1 VITEIKR
8 VFVHIRWPLQSFT
21 LLGFLFG
28 MVASRVQPS
37 FDLLLGFISWFLLC
51 AGIVVLNSYYDK
63 DVSPVA
69 GLERPPKTNISMLFG
84 AWIFKII
91 GFIIALYLNEI
102 FLFSYISGVIL
113 SVLYSH
119 KSFRLKSYGI
129 IAVLFNFIVGAT
141 TFLVVTSF
149 TTTNTAIIY
158 LGSITS
164 GIFLAAIYLMMQVHQ
179 ENDDRRRNDISI
191 MVSFG
196 KKATL
201 ITAMS
206 LMIIAMILSIIT
218 LSLAG
223 LSWLYIP
230 VSAIYFST
238 IIVLGYAWMRKNS
251 DSISDFKI
259 MNRLT
264 LRLSYAANLILGL
277 IYIFDILAR

>member
-1 VITEIKR
+1 M
-8 VFVHIRWPLQSFT
+8 HIRWPLQSFT

-164 GIFLAAIYLMMQVHQ
+164 GIFLAAIYLMMQIHQ
-179 ENDDRRRNDISI
+179 KDDDETRNDISI
-191 MVSFG
+191 MVQFG
-196 KKATL
+196 KKITL
-201 ITAMS
+201 ITTIS
-206 LMIIAMILSIIT
+206 LMIIAAIFSIVT
-218 LSLAG
+218 LSLAS

-230 VSAIYFST
+230 VSAIYFFT
-238 IIVLGYAWMRKNS
+238 IIILSQAWMRKNG

-264 LRLSYAANLILGL
+264 LSLSYAANLILGL
-277 IYIFDILAR
+277 IYIFDILVR

>member
-1 VITEIKR
+1 MITEIKR

-164 GIFLAAIYLMMQVHQ
+164 GIFLAAIYLMMQIHQ
-179 ENDDRRRNDISI
+179 KDDDETRNDISI
-191 MVSFG
+191 MVQFG
-196 KKATL
+196 KKITL
-201 ITAMS
+201 ITTIS
-206 LMIIAMILSIIT
+206 LMIIAAIFSIVT
-218 LSLAG
+218 LSLAS

>member
-1 VITEIKR
+1 M
-8 VFVHIRWPLQSFT
+8 HIRWPLQSFT

-28 MVASRVQPS
+28 MVVSRVQPS
-37 FDLLLGFISWFLLC
+37 FDLLLGFTSWFLLC

-63 DVSPVA
+63 DTSPVA

-91 GFIIALYLNEI
+91 GFIIALYLNRV
-102 FLFSYISGVIL
+102 FLLSYISGVIL

-129 IAVLFNFIVGAT
+129 IAVLFNFIIGAT

-149 TTTNTAIIY
+149 TTTNTTIIY
-158 LGSITS
+158 LGSTAS

-179 ENDDRRRNDISI
+179 ENDDKMRDDVSI
-191 MVSFG
+191 MVLFG
-196 KKATL
+196 KKITL
-201 ITAMS
+201 ITAMA
-206 LMIIAMILSIIT
+206 LMIIAAIFSIVT

>member
-164 GIFLAAIYLMMQVHQ
+164 GIFLAAIYLMMQIHQ
-179 ENDDRRRNDISI
+179 KDDDETRNDISI
-191 MVSFG
+191 MVQFG
-196 KKATL
+196 KKITL
-201 ITAMS
+201 ITTIS
-206 LMIIAMILSIIT
+206 LMIIAAIFSIVT
-218 LSLAG
+218 LSLAS

-230 VSAIYFST
+230 VSAIYFFT
-238 IIVLGYAWMRKNS
+238 IIILSQAWMRKNG

-277 IYIFDILAR
+277 IYIFDILVR

>member
-1 VITEIKR
+1 MITEIKR

>member
-1 VITEIKR
+1 MITEIKR

-164 GIFLAAIYLMMQVHQ
+164 GIFLAAIYLMMQIHQ
-179 ENDDRRRNDISI
+179 KDDDETRNDISI
-191 MVSFG
+191 MVQFG
-196 KKATL
+196 KKITL
-201 ITAMS
+201 ITTIS
-206 LMIIAMILSIIT
+206 LMIIAAIFSIVT
-218 LSLAG
+218 LSLAS

-230 VSAIYFST
+230 VSAIYFFT
-238 IIVLGYAWMRKNS
+238 IIILSQAWMRKNG

>member
-1 VITEIKR
+1 MITELKR

-28 MVASRVQPS
+28 MVVSRVQPS
-37 FDLLLGFISWFLLC
+37 FDLLLGFTSWFLLC

-63 DVSPVA
+63 DTSPVA

-91 GFIIALYLNEI
+91 GFIIALYLDRI
-102 FLFSYISGVIL
+102 FLLSYISGVIL

-129 IAVLFNFIVGAT
+129 IAVLFNFIIGAT

-149 TTTNTAIIY
+149 TTTNTTIIY
-158 LGSITS
+158 LGSTAS

-179 ENDDRRRNDISI
+179 ENDDKMRDDVSI
-191 MVSFG
+191 MVLFG
-196 KKATL
+196 KKVTL
-201 ITAMS
+201 IIAMA

-218 LSLAG
+218 LFLAG

-238 IIVLGYAWMRKNS
+238 IIVLSYVWMRKNS

-264 LRLSYAANLILGL
+264 LSLSYAANLILGL
-277 IYIFDILAR
+277 IYIFDILVR

>member
-1 VITEIKR
+1 MITEIKR

-230 VSAIYFST
+230 VSAIYFFT
-238 IIVLGYAWMRKNS
+238 IIILSQAWMRKNG

-277 IYIFDILAR
+277 IYIFDILVR

>member
-1 VITEIKR
+1 MITEIKR

-91 GFIIALYLNEI
+91 GFIIALYLNRI
-102 FLFSYISGVIL
+102 FLLSYISGVIL

-164 GIFLAAIYLMMQVHQ
+164 GIFLAAIYLMMQIHQ
-179 ENDDRRRNDISI
+179 KDDDETRNDISI
-191 MVSFG
+191 MVQFG
-196 KKATL
+196 KKITL
-201 ITAMS
+201 ITTIS
-206 LMIIAMILSIIT
+206 LMIIAAIFSIVT
-218 LSLAG
+218 LSLAS

-230 VSAIYFST
+230 VSAIYFFT
-238 IIVLGYAWMRKNS
+238 IIILSQAWMRKNG

-277 IYIFDILAR
+277 IYIFDILVR

>member
-1 VITEIKR
+1 MITEIKR

-84 AWIFKII
+84 AWIFKIT

-164 GIFLAAIYLMMQVHQ
+164 GIFLAAIYLMMQIHQ
-179 ENDDRRRNDISI
+179 KDDDETRNDISI
-191 MVSFG
+191 MVQFG
-196 KKATL
+196 KKITL
-201 ITAMS
+201 ITTIS
-206 LMIIAMILSIIT
+206 LMIIAAIFSIVT
-218 LSLAG
+218 LSLAS

-230 VSAIYFST
+230 VSAIYFFT
-238 IIVLGYAWMRKNS
+238 IIILSQAWMRKNG

>member
-129 IAVLFNFIVGAT
+129 IAVLFNFIIGAT

-149 TTTNTAIIY
+149 TTTNTTIIY
-158 LGSITS
+158 LGSTAS

>member
-1 VITEIKR
+1 M
-8 VFVHIRWPLQSFT
+8 HIRWPLQSFT

-164 GIFLAAIYLMMQVHQ
+164 GIFLAAIYLMMQIHQ
-179 ENDDRRRNDISI
+179 KDDDETRNDISI
-191 MVSFG
+191 MVQFG
-196 KKATL
+196 KKITL
-201 ITAMS
+201 ITTIS
-206 LMIIAMILSIIT
+206 LMIIAAIFSIVT
-218 LSLAG
+218 LSLAS

-230 VSAIYFST
+230 VSAIYFFT
-238 IIVLGYAWMRKNS
+238 IIILSQAWMRKNG

-277 IYIFDILAR
+277 IYIFDILVR